1 MKKYILK
8 KPIISLFTILLT
20 IISSLATVYVALL
33 LQEVIDLATK
43 KDFNQFGKTIIIAL
57 LYFVLLGVLKY
68 LSTLFGKKMIK
79 IITRSM
85 RTDIFLGIMNKNTS
99 EFAKV
104 NSADYISLL
113 SNDIKIIE
121 ENYLLPMLQILSN
134 IAVFVGTLVLILKYS
149 PLVAIYLFV
158 AMFIMFIVP
167 SLIGKNMQSKQNEL
181 AAQYALFTKSIK
193 DYFSGFEVI
202 KSYNMKN
209 FVEKKFLNE
218 NKELAQV
225 KYNAD
230 KLLSLNETV
239 SDVLATVSML
249 SVIFIGAYL
258 VLIDNITVG
267 TLVALIQLSSFFV
280 NPIMIIMQSLPKI
293 KSTKPILERIENNAC
308 IQNEN
313 ISGVPVKYEN
323 EILFNNVSF
332 SYDINSEQK
341 VLNNISLRFKKGK
354 KYAIVGPSGCGKT
367 TLIKLL
373 TGNYQNYTG
382 DILYD
387 KTSLND
393 LNKKSLNDLL
403 SVLHQ
408 NVYLFD
414 SSFYFNICLHNE
426 YTMDEFRKAVL
437 FSGLDKLVE
446 EKNTDFNFLVGE
458 NGANLSGGQKQRT
471 AFARSI
477 IKNPQLLI
485 LDEGTSSLDIKTS
498 RDLETRLLALED
510 TTVISITHKIDEG
523 ILNQYDEIIYI
534 EKGSIIEHGSFNDLQ
549 IKQGSFYNF
558 YTNQLDTDAIP
569 DKVLAN

>member
-8 KPIISLFTILLT
+8 KPIISLLTILLT

-43 KDFNQFGKTIIIAL
+43 KDFNQFGTTIIVAL
-57 LYFVLLGVLKY
+57 IYFILLGVLKY
-68 LSTLFGKKMIK
+68 LSTLFGKKMIQ
-79 IITRSM
+79 IITQSM
-85 RTDIFLGIMNKNTS
+85 RTDIFLGIMNKNTN

-113 SNDIKIIE
+113 SNDIKIVE
-121 ENYLLPMLQILSN
+121 ENYLLPMLEILSN
-134 IAVFVGTLVLILKYS
+134 IAVFVGTLVLILKFS
-149 PLVAIYLFV
+149 PIVAAYLFV
-158 AMFIMFIVP
+158 ALFVMFIVP
-167 SLIGKNMQSKQNEL
+167 SLIGKNMQTKQNEL

-202 KSYNMKN
+202 KSYNMNKFIKN
-209 FVEKKFLNE
+209 KFLDE

-230 KLLSLNETV
+230 KLLTLNATV

-280 NPIMIIMQSLPKI
+280 NPIMIIMQSVPKI

-308 IQNEN
+308 IQNDN
-313 ISGVPVKYEN
+313 ISGAPATYEN
-323 EILFNNVSF
+323 EIIFNNVSF
-332 SYDINSEQK
+332 SYDSDSEK
-341 VLNNISLRFKKGK
+341 NILNNISLRFERGK

-373 TGNYQNYTG
+373 TGNYQNYSG
-382 DILYD
+382 DIFYD
-387 KTSLND
+387 ETSLKDLNKTSLN
-393 LNKKSLNDLL
+393 NLL

-414 SSFYFNICLHNE
+414 SSFHFNICLHNNYNME
-426 YTMDEFRKAVL
+426 KFREAIL
-437 FSGLDKLVE
+437 FSGLDGLIE
-446 EKNTDFNFLVGE
+446 EKNSDVHFLVGE

-498 RDLETRLLALED
+498 RELESKLLALKD
-510 TTVISITHKIDEG
+510 TTVISITHKIDES

-534 EKGSIIEHGSFNDLQ
+534 EKGSIIEHGSFSDLTV
-549 IKQGSFYNF
+549 KQGSFYNF
-558 YTNQLDTDAIP
+558 YNNQLDTIP
-569 DKVLAN
+569 EKVLVTN

>member
-8 KPIISLFTILLT
+8 KPIISLLTILFT

-57 LYFVLLGVLKY
+57 IYFILLGVLKY
-68 LSTLFGKKMIK
+68 LSTLFGKKMIQ
-79 IITRSM
+79 IITQSM
-85 RTDIFLGIMNKNTS
+85 RTDIFLGIMNKNTN

-113 SNDIKIIE
+113 SNDIKIVE
-121 ENYLLPMLQILSN
+121 ENYLLPMLEILSN
-134 IAVFVGTLVLILKYS
+134 IAVFVGTLVLILKFS
-149 PLVAIYLFV
+149 PIVAAYLFV
-158 AMFIMFIVP
+158 ALFVMFIVP
-167 SLIGKNMQSKQNEL
+167 SLIGKNMQAKQNEL

-202 KSYNMKN
+202 KSYNMNKFIKN
-209 FVEKKFLNE
+209 KFLDE

-230 KLLSLNETV
+230 KLLTLNATV

-267 TLVALIQLSSFFV
+267 ALVALIQLSSFFV
-280 NPIMIIMQSLPKI
+280 NPIMIIMQSVPKI
-293 KSTKPILERIENNAC
+293 KSTKPILERIESNAC
-308 IQNEN
+308 IQNDN
-313 ISGVPVKYEN
+313 ISGSPATYEN
-323 EILFNNVSF
+323 EIILNNVSF
-332 SYDINSEQK
+332 SYDSDSEK
-341 VLNNISLRFKKGK
+341 NILNNISLRFEKGK

-373 TGNYQNYTG
+373 TGNYQNYSG
-382 DILYD
+382 DIFYD
-387 KTSLND
+387 ETSLKDLNRTSLN
-393 LNKKSLNDLL
+393 NLL

-414 SSFYFNICLHNE
+414 SSFHFNICLHNNYNVE
-426 YTMDEFRKAVL
+426 EFREAIL
-437 FSGLDKLVE
+437 SSGLDGLIE
-446 EKNTDFNFLVGE
+446 EKNSDVHFLVGE

-477 IKNPQLLI
+477 IRNPQLLI

-498 RDLETRLLALED
+498 RDLETKLLALKD
-510 TTVISITHKIDEG
+510 TTVISITHKIDES

-534 EKGSIIEHGSFNDLQ
+534 EKGSIIEHGSFSDLTV
-549 IKQGSFYNF
+549 KQGSFYNF
-558 YTNQLDTDAIP
+558 YSNQLDTIP
-569 DKVLAN
+569 DKVLVN

>member
-8 KPIISLFTILLT
+8 KPIISLLTILLT

-43 KDFNQFGKTIIIAL
+43 KDFNQFGTTIIVAL
-57 LYFVLLGVLKY
+57 IYFILLGVLKY
-68 LSTLFGKKMIK
+68 LSTLFGKKMIQ
-79 IITRSM
+79 IITQSM
-85 RTDIFLGIMNKNTS
+85 RTDIFLGIMNKNTN

-113 SNDIKIIE
+113 SNDIKIVE
-121 ENYLLPMLQILSN
+121 ENYLLPMLEILSN
-134 IAVFVGTLVLILKYS
+134 IAVFVGTLVLILKFS
-149 PLVAIYLFV
+149 PIVAAYLFV
-158 AMFIMFIVP
+158 ALFVMFIVP
-167 SLIGKNMQSKQNEL
+167 SLIGKNMQTKQNEL

-202 KSYNMKN
+202 KSYNMNKFIKN
-209 FVEKKFLNE
+209 KFLDE

-230 KLLSLNETV
+230 KLLTLNATV

-280 NPIMIIMQSLPKI
+280 NPIMIIMQSVPKI
-293 KSTKPILERIENNAC
+293 KSTKPILERIESNAC
-308 IQNEN
+308 IQNDN
-313 ISGVPVKYEN
+313 ISGAPATYEN
-323 EILFNNVSF
+323 EIIFNNVSF
-332 SYDINSEQK
+332 SYDSDSEK
-341 VLNNISLRFKKGK
+341 NILNNISLRFEKGK

-373 TGNYQNYTG
+373 TGNYQNYSG
-382 DILYD
+382 DIFYD
-387 KTSLND
+387 ETSLKDLNKTSLN
-393 LNKKSLNDLL
+393 NLL

-414 SSFYFNICLHNE
+414 SSFHFNICLHNNYNME
-426 YTMDEFRKAVL
+426 KFREAIL
-437 FSGLDKLVE
+437 FSGLDGLIE
-446 EKNTDFNFLVGE
+446 EKNSDVHFLVGE

-498 RDLETRLLALED
+498 RELESKLLALKD
-510 TTVISITHKIDEG
+510 TTVISITHKIDES

-534 EKGSIIEHGSFNDLQ
+534 EKGSIIEHGSFSDLT

-558 YTNQLDTDAIP
+558 YNNQLDTIP
-569 DKVLAN
+569 EKVLVTN